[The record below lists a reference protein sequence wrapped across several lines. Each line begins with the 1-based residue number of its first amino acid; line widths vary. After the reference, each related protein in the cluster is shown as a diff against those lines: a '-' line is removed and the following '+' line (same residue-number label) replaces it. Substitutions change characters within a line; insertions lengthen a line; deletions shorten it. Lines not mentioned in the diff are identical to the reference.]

1 MITEKMV
8 EELERLSRLVDLGKF
23 SCALNDLYVLLKL
36 IEGSTDKNGAYYRM
50 LSNIAGVFV
59 DIGHMQPN
67 IEASN
72 KGLQILEHNK
82 AKIME
87 QIEEKDVYYYNLSNA
102 KSNLIVEKNPFNQNF
117 ETIEQLVELK
127 SYLWKAIKLSNES
140 KQVSPP
146 EYTVNLGNALKQQ
159 FRLVEALKCYDDVN
173 SLNLD
178 VPQAWINRSESLM
191 LLNQVSNT
199 YSIQMLE
206 QIKIGYENIIASK
219 QLPPQWIEHYKEKV
233 IFRQNKIDEIRKEE
247 GIEEEL
253 HDKETTLKEY
263 KELSDFRKFCLDN
276 YLTLSEHGLY
286 CKCVGS
292 ARDNLTIPT
301 LTGVVGD
308 FVVPM
313 EMVLNRLKS
322 EFSFSRRLYF
332 EFLTHKVEDD
342 LQYESCFSELFND
355 ELLGLDVERIRTAF
369 RLCFGI
375 LDKIAVAIC
384 ELYDL
389 YPPNRQV
396 SFQSFWQLNKD
407 NRRERFDSIVNPGL
421 LALYSIATD
430 LNYRQDGEWAFFKQW
445 RNDLEHKFVVV
456 QKLDKPSDIYNS
468 YSFMDGII
476 FIKEKDFIEHLK
488 RMLQITRS
496 AIFSF
501 VFAVRDKAIKEKKED
516 GQYISIAIPKQDC

>member
-1 MITEKMV
+1 MI
-8 EELERLSRLVDLGKF
+8 
-23 SCALNDLYVLLKL
+23 C
-36 IEGSTDKNGAYYRM
+36 
-50 LSNIAGVFV
+50 
-59 DIGHMQPN
+59 
-67 IEASN
+67 
-72 KGLQILEHNK
+72 
-82 AKIME
+82 
-87 QIEEKDVYYYNLSNA
+87 
-102 KSNLIVEKNPFNQNF
+102 
-117 ETIEQLVELK
+117 
-127 SYLWKAIKLSNES
+127 
-140 KQVSPP
+140 
-146 EYTVNLGNALKQQ
+146 
-159 FRLVEALKCYDDVN
+159 
-173 SLNLD
+173 
-178 VPQAWINRSESLM
+178 
-191 LLNQVSNT
+191 NT
-199 YSIQMLE
+199 
-206 QIKIGYENIIASK
+206 K
-219 QLPPQWIEHYKEKV
+219 
-233 IFRQNKIDEIRKEE
+233 
-247 GIEEEL
+247 
-253 HDKETTLKEY
+253 
-263 KELSDFRKFCLDN
+263 
-276 YLTLSEHGLY
+276 
-286 CKCVGS
+286 
-292 ARDNLTIPT
+292 
-301 LTGVVGD
+301 
-308 FVVPM
+308 
-313 EMVLNRLKS
+313 
-322 EFSFSRRLYF
+322 
-332 EFLTHKVEDD
+332 
-342 LQYESCFSELFND
+342 SCFSELFND

-516 GQYISIAIPKQDC
+516 GQYISIAIPKTRLLRVSVARFSPKRAR